1 MRKLL
6 ILSAATAALIGAG
19 SAYADTMATTTR
31 DLNVRAGP
39 GSQNPVIGVI
49 GSGQSVNINGCVQ
62 GGRWCTVAF
71 DGGEGW
77 VSAKY
82 LSGDFDAGQVIVTEQ
97 PTASVRVK
105 RPAATPG
112 QAAGALTGGAA
123 GAVTGAVIGGPAGA
137 AIGGVAGVIAGG
149 TTGAVLDPPT
159 RVRTYVSAHRVRP
172 VYLDSD
178 ISVGSSLPD
187 TVELREIPDYQ
198 YRYVYVND
206 RPMLVEPGSRRV
218 VYVVQ

>member
-6 ILSAATAALIGAG
+6 VFSVATAALIAG
-19 SAYADTMATTTR
+19 SAYADTMAVATR

-39 GSQNPVIGVI
+39 ASSSDVIGMI

-62 GGRWCTVAF
+62 NGRWCTVAF

-77 VSAKY
+77 VSSRY
-82 LSGDFDAGQVIVTEQ
+82 LSGDFDAGQMIVTEQ
-97 PTASVRVK
+97 PTASIRTT
-105 RPAATPG
+105 RPASPSTG
-112 QAAGALTGGAA
+112 TGALVGGAG
-123 GAVTGAVIGGPAGA
+123 GAVAGAVIGGPVGA
-137 AIGGVAGVIAGG
+137 AVGGAAGIIAGG
-149 TTGAVLDPPT
+149 TTGAVLDPPR
-159 RVRTYVSAHRVRP
+159 RVRTYVSSHRVQP

-187 TVELREIPDYQ
+187 TVEMREIPDYR

-206 RPMLVEPGSRRV
+206 QPMLVDPGSRRI
-218 VYVVQ
+218 VYVER